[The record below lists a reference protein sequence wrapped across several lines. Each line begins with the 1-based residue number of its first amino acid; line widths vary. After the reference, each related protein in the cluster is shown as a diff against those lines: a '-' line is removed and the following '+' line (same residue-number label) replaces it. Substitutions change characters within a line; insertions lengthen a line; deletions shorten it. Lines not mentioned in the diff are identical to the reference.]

1 MWSDLNDIWKEVFS
15 LAWDSFKKNT
25 IPIGAVI
32 VDSKDNIISR
42 GRNRIYDEESKN
54 PLAGTYMAHAEMTA
68 MISLK
73 EKEHPDIKKYTLYTS
88 MEPCPMCFGT
98 MVMMGIRTLRY
109 AARDGFAGASE
120 LNNKMDYIQNKKINI
135 HSPGSELEIFQICI
149 QASYEYTRKHDRI
162 EEILDSWRSYC
173 CDGVDLAKQLYDDEY
188 FKNAIFTNKSIQ
200 EVYDEVISRY
210 KESRGLL
217 FNLLQKEL

>member
-1 MWSDLNDIWKEVFS
+1 MWSDLNGIWKEAFS
-15 LAWDSFKKNT
+15 LAWESYSKNT

-32 VDSKDNIISR
+32 VDLQGNIVSR

-68 MISLK
+68 MITLK
-73 EKEHPDIKKYTLYTS
+73 EKEHPDIKKYTLYTT

-109 AARDGFAGASE
+109 AARDGFAGAAE
-120 LNNKMDYIQNKKINI
+120 LNDKMDYIHNKQINI
-135 HSPGSELEIFQICI
+135 HRSGSELEVFQICI

-173 CDGVDLAKQLYDDEY
+173 SDGVDLAKNLYKDGY
-188 FKNAIFTNKSIQ
+188 FKNAIATNKSI
-200 EVYDEVISRY
+200 EEIYDYVISRY
-210 KESRGLL
+210 KESI
-217 FNLLQKEL
+217 